1 MQATYISLSES
12 QVGLAALLI
21 VINAAISL
29 GLRLGLERALV
40 WASVRTVGQLLLLG
54 LILKW
59 IFELSHWYA
68 VGGIMVVMTVIYVGQ
83 HKAPKHY
90 KNKFI
95 NNYISKHI
103 II

>member
-40 WASVRTVGQLLLLG
+40 WASVRTV
-54 LILKW
+54 
-59 IFELSHWYA
+59 
-68 VGGIMVVMTVIYVGQ
+68 
-83 HKAPKHY
+83 
-90 KNKFI
+90 
-95 NNYISKHI
+95 
-103 II
+103 